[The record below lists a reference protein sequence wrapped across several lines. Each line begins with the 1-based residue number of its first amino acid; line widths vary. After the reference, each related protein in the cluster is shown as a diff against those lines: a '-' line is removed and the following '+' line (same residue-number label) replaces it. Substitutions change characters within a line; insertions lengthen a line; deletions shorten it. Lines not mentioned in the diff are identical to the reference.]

1 MTGRK
6 DYTAALAHPNVRAFL
21 RVIREGESAQD
32 DGAYRWLYG
41 STRAQP
47 KLFASYQDH
56 PRVRTYE
63 QYDGQFIANGKIDY
77 TTAAGA
83 YQIVETTWNRI
94 QKRRPYPDFSP
105 ASQDDAAVYLIDLR
119 GALDD
124 IIAGRIEAA
133 MVKLRHEWASL
144 PGAAHNQP
152 KQKLDRALAVY
163 RAHGGVLHAVD
174 QVTQA
179 PAPVEDRS
187 FAYTPEP
194 ATASAQPDPPPA
206 PAATTTTTPGAAM
219 NPAFAIPLIS
229 LLIEKIP
236 EVARLFS
243 SGSPTA
249 ERNLQAA
256 EILAGVAKDA
266 LGARNEQEAVEIITR
281 DPGSLD
287 QVREAVRQ
295 NFFELFEAQE
305 RSIGAA
311 REHMAAYVA
320 KKDVRTVLGRL
331 TFPELLAMTMV
342 IISALGAGFVLW
354 NDSFSM
360 EMKGM
365 VITAILIGGFVGVRE
380 FFFGSSPVEQANNEA
395 VRQAQQR

>member
-1 MTGRK
+1 MSSRATLQQ
-6 DYTAALAHPNVRAFL
+6 ALQHPNVRAFL
-21 RVIREGESAQD
+21 AVIAYCEGTAGP
-32 DGAYRWLYG
+32 DGYRMMFG
-41 STRAQP
+41 G
-47 KLFASYQDH
+47 KLFDSFADH
-56 PRVRTYE
+56 PRVANTYTLRK
-63 QYDGQFIANGKIDY
+63 GGTI
-77 TTAAGA
+77 TSTAAGRPQFLA
-83 YQIVETTWNRI
+83 RTWDGLVR
-94 QKRRPYPDFSP
+94 QYGFPDFSP
-105 ASQDDAAVYLIDLR
+105 QCQDEGAVALILGR
-119 GALDD
+119 KALDD
-124 IIAGRIEAA
+124 VIAGRIEQAVA
-133 MVKLRHEWASL
+133 KCAREWASL
-144 PGAAHNQP
+144 PGSPYGQPTKTMAQVLQQYTAA
-152 KQKLDRALAVY
+152 
-163 RAHGGVLHAVD
+163 GGQLQG

-194 ATASAQPDPPPA
+194 ATAPAQPDPPPA
-206 PAATTTTTPGAAM
+206 PAAQTTTTPGAAM
-219 NPAFAIPLIS
+219 SPFVMPLIG
-229 LLIEKIP
+229 LLIDKIP
-236 EVARLFS
+236 EVARLFN

>member
-1 MTGRK
+1 MTRT
-6 DYTAALAHPNVRAFL
+6 DLQAALAHATVRAFL
-21 RVIREGESAQD
+21 AMLRYCEGTAGPHGHRTMFGGGLF
-32 DGAYRWLYG
+32 DGYA
-41 STRAQP
+41 
-47 KLFASYQDH
+47 DH
-56 PRVRTYE
+56 PRQAITRTL
-63 QYDGQFIANGKIDY
+63 GGKPI
-77 TTAAGA
+77 TSTAAGA
-83 YQIVETTWNRI
+83 YQFLSLTWDGLVK
-94 QKRRPYPDFSP
+94 QYGFPDFSP
-105 ASQDDAAVYLIDLR
+105 ACQDEAAVALIAGR
-119 GALDD
+119 GALADV
-124 IIAGRIEAA
+124 IAGRVEQAVA
-133 MVKLRHEWASL
+133 KCAREWASL
-144 PGAAHNQP
+144 PGSPYGQPTRTMAQVLEQYTAA
-152 KQKLDRALAVY
+152 
-163 RAHGGVLHAVD
+163 GGQLQG

-194 ATASAQPDPPPA
+194 ATAPEQPDRPPA
-206 PAATTTTTPGAAM
+206 PAAQTTTPGAAM
-219 NPAFAIPLIS
+219 NPAFAIPLIQ

-256 EILAGVAKDA
+256 EILANVAKDA
-266 LGARNEQEAVEIITR
+266 LGARNEQEAVEIITS

-305 RSIGAA
+305 RSVAAA
-311 REHMAAYVA
+311 REHMAAYVT

-331 TFPELLAMTMV
+331 TFPELLALIMV
-342 IISALGAGFVLW
+342 VISSIGAGYVLW
-354 NDSFSM
+354 DAQFS
-360 EMKGM
+360 KDLKSI